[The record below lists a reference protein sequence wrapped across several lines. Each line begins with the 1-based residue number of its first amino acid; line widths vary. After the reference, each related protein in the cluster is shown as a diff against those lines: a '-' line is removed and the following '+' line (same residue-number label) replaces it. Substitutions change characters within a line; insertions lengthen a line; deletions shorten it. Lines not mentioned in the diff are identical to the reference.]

1 MRDKERIEST
11 LKTIESIWNKYPDLR
26 LGQLILNVCSD
37 PVLYYIEDDKLIQ
50 ELKDYYTNT
59 NITEKEEFWEKSID
73 WEINK

>member
-11 LKTIESIWNKYPDLR
+11 LKTIESIWNKYPGLR

-37 PVLYYIEDDKLIQ
+37 PTLYYIEDDRLVQK
-50 ELKDYYTNT
+50 LKDYYTNT
-59 NITEKEEFWEKSID
+59 NVTEEEEFWERSID

>member
-11 LKTIESIWNKYPDLR
+11 LKTIKSIWNKYPDLR

-37 PVLYYIEDDKLIQ
+37 STLYYIEDDRLVQK
-50 ELKDYYTNT
+50 LKDYYTNT
-59 NITEKEEFWEKSID
+59 NITEEEEFWERSID